1 MPRINTEYDI
11 GKAFAAIEDELIAS
25 MIRNMERHKV
35 DEVKEDK
42 QWSMWQAEQLKS
54 LEAYRKNNQKKFKQQ
69 FFDIN
74 AKIEELIR
82 TARDEGEMDQEISI
96 LNAIK
101 SGFKAKRATKGA
113 VAEFFKLND
122 RKLEALIKATVDDME
137 KAETAVLR
145 RANDQYRQVIYNAQ
159 VYANTGA
166 GTYEKAVDMA
176 SKDFLSAGI
185 NCVEYKNGSRHTLK
199 DYADMA
205 IRTAS
210 KRAYLQGEGQKRQE
224 WGIHTVIVNKR
235 GNPCPKCL
243 PFVGKVLID
252 DVWSGGS
259 QKDGNYP
266 LMSYAVECGL
276 YHPRCKDSHTTYF
289 PGISAAD
296 DIWTKEEIENIGL
309 KYQEEQREQ
318 YASRQADKYGRLAK
332 YSLDEENQKKY
343 KKKAEEWKNVE
354 KQSKTDIINSSDT
367 KEVADVHTIG
377 KIDREIYKCI
387 TEDIVTDEVIIT
399 DTQIRH
405 IKERH
410 PNDYERFSGYFNEI
424 VSSPDYI
431 VETKKPYTALIL
443 KEIKNEGEVFKTVL
457 RLVTP
462 NDNPEYKNSI
472 ITFMKI
478 DEKEWRRLL
487 KNKKVLYKRE

>member
-1 MPRINTEYDI
+1 MPKINTEYDI

-25 MIRNMERHKV
+25 MIRNMRRHKV
-35 DEVKEDK
+35 EEVDEKK

-54 LEAYRKNNQKKFKQQ
+54 LERYKKENQKKYQQQ
-69 FFDIN
+69 FKDIN
-74 AKIEELIR
+74 EKIEGLIR
-82 TARDEGEMDQEISI
+82 VARDEGEMDQEISI

-101 SGFKAKRATKGA
+101 NGFKAKRATKGA
-113 VAEFFKLND
+113 VAEFFKLNE
-122 RKLEALIKATVDDME
+122 RKLEALIEATVSDME
-137 KAETAVLR
+137 KAETAILR
-145 RANDQYRQVIYNAQ
+145 RANDQYRKIIYNAQ

-176 SKDFLSAGI
+176 AKDFLSAGI
-185 NCVEYKNGSRHTLK
+185 NCIQYSNGARHTIA

-259 QKDGNYP
+259 RKDGKYP
-266 LMSYAVECGL
+266 LMSTAIDAGL

-289 PGISAAD
+289 PGISTAD
-296 DIWTKEEIENIGL
+296 DTWTKEELEQIGL
-309 KYQEEQREQ
+309 EYQEEQREQ

-332 YSLDEENQKKY
+332 YSLDEENQEKY

-354 KQSKTDIINSSDT
+354 NQGRSGIMKLPRYTDAVIPKEKFTEYALNPEKDPNKAKAFQLALGYT
-367 KEVADVHTIG
+367 KENADELIQQIYNRLSEYSAKEKPDNGWG
-377 KIDREIYKCI
+377 KRYEVKMDLSGPNGKTAKVITAWID
-387 TEDIVTDEVIIT
+387 D
-399 DTQIRH
+399 
-405 IKERH
+405 
-410 PNDYERFSGYFNEI
+410 
-424 VSSPDYI
+424 
-431 VETKKPYTALIL
+431 KKT
-443 KEIKNEGEVFKTVL
+443 GEM
-457 RLVTP
+457 RLTSVYV
-462 NDNPEYKNSI
+462 DKGV
-472 ITFMKI
+472 M
-478 DEKEWRRLL
+478 L
-487 KNKKVLYKRE
+487 

>member
-54 LEAYRKNNQKKFKQQ
+54 LEVYRKNNQKKFKQQ
-69 FFDIN
+69 FSDIN

-82 TARDEGEMDQEISI
+82 TARDEGEMDQEISV

-101 SGFKAKRATKGA
+101 RGFPAERISQEAA
-113 VAEFFKLND
+113 AEFFKVND
-122 RKLEALIKATVDDME
+122 RKLNSLIDSTVKDME

-145 RANDQYRQVIYNAQ
+145 MANDQYRKIIYNAQ

-176 SKDFLSAGI
+176 AKDFLSAGI
-185 NCVEYKNGSRHTLK
+185 NCIQYSNGARHTIA

-266 LMSYAVECGL
+266 LMSYAIECGL

-289 PGISAAD
+289 PGISTAD
-296 DIWTKEEIENIGL
+296 DTWTKEELEKIGL
-309 KYQEEQREQ
+309 ANKQEARQQ
-318 YASRQADKYGRLAK
+318 YASRQSDKYGRLAK
-332 YSLDEENQKKY
+332 YSLDEENQEKY

-354 KQSKTDIINSSDT
+354 NQGRSGIMKLPRYTDAVIPKEKFTEYALNPEKDPNKAKAFQLALGYT
-367 KEVADVHTIG
+367 KENADELIQQIYNRLSEYSAKEKPDNGWG
-377 KIDREIYKCI
+377 KRYEVKMDLSGPNGKTAKVITAWID
-387 TEDIVTDEVIIT
+387 D
-399 DTQIRH
+399 
-405 IKERH
+405 
-410 PNDYERFSGYFNEI
+410 
-424 VSSPDYI
+424 
-431 VETKKPYTALIL
+431 KKT
-443 KEIKNEGEVFKTVL
+443 GEM
-457 RLVTP
+457 RLTSVYV
-462 NDNPEYKNSI
+462 DKGV
-472 ITFMKI
+472 M
-478 DEKEWRRLL
+478 L
-487 KNKKVLYKRE
+487 

>member
-1 MPRINTEYDI
+1 MIRVPRINTEYDI
-11 GKAFAAIEDELIAS
+11 GKPFAAIEDELIAS
-25 MIRNMERHKV
+25 MIRNLRRHKV
-35 DEVKEDK
+35 EEVKEDK

-54 LEAYRKNNQKKFKQQ
+54 LEVYRKNNQKKFKQQ
-69 FFDIN
+69 FSDIN

-82 TARDEGEMDQEISI
+82 TARDEGEMDQEISV
-96 LNAIK
+96 LDAIK
-101 SGFKAKRATKGA
+101 RGFPAERISQEAA
-113 VAEFFKLND
+113 AEFFKVND
-122 RKLEALIKATVDDME
+122 RKLNSLIDSTVKDME

-145 RANDQYRQVIYNAQ
+145 MANDQYRKIIYNAQ

-176 SKDFLSAGI
+176 AKDFLSAGI
-185 NCVEYKNGSRHTLK
+185 NCIQYSNGARHTIA

-259 QKDGNYP
+259 RKDGKYP
-266 LMSYAVECGL
+266 LMSTAIDAGL

-289 PGISAAD
+289 PGISTAD
-296 DIWTKEEIENIGL
+296 DTWTKEELEQIGL
-309 KYQEEQREQ
+309 EYQEEQREQ

-332 YSLDEENQKKY
+332 YSLDEENQEKY

-354 KQSKTDIINSSDT
+354 NQGRSGIMKLPRYTDAVIPKEKFTEYALNPEKDPNKAKAFQLALGYT
-367 KEVADVHTIG
+367 KENADELIQQIYNRLSEYSAKEKPDNGWG
-377 KIDREIYKCI
+377 KRYEVKMDLSGPNGKTAKVITAWID
-387 TEDIVTDEVIIT
+387 D
-399 DTQIRH
+399 
-405 IKERH
+405 
-410 PNDYERFSGYFNEI
+410 
-424 VSSPDYI
+424 
-431 VETKKPYTALIL
+431 KKT
-443 KEIKNEGEVFKTVL
+443 GEM
-457 RLVTP
+457 RLTSVYV
-462 NDNPEYKNSI
+462 DKGV
-472 ITFMKI
+472 M
-478 DEKEWRRLL
+478 L
-487 KNKKVLYKRE
+487 

>member
-1 MPRINTEYDI
+1 MPKINTEYDI

-25 MIRNMERHKV
+25 IIRNMRRHKV
-35 DEVKEDK
+35 EEADEKK

-54 LEAYRKNNQKKFKQQ
+54 LERYKKENQKKYQQQ
-69 FFDIN
+69 FKDIN
-74 AKIEELIR
+74 EKIEGLIR
-82 TARDEGEMDQEISI
+82 VARDEGEMDQEISI

-101 SGFKAKRATKGA
+101 NGFKAKRATKGA
-113 VAEFFKLND
+113 VAEFFKLNE
-122 RKLEALIKATVDDME
+122 RKLEALIEATVSDME
-137 KAETAVLR
+137 KAETAILR
-145 RANDQYRQVIYNAQ
+145 RANDQYRKIIYNAQ

-176 SKDFLSAGI
+176 AKDFLSAGI
-185 NCVEYKNGSRHTLK
+185 NCIQYSNGARHTIA

-259 QKDGNYP
+259 RKDGKYP
-266 LMSYAVECGL
+266 LMSTAIDAGL

-289 PGISAAD
+289 PGISTAD
-296 DIWTKEEIENIGL
+296 DTWTKEELEQIGL
-309 KYQEEQREQ
+309 EYQEEQREQ

-332 YSLDEENQKKY
+332 YSLDEENQEKY

-354 KQSKTDIINSSDT
+354 NQGRSGIMKLPRYTDAVIPKEKFTEYALNPEKDPNKAKAFQLALGYT
-367 KEVADVHTIG
+367 KENADELIQQIYNRLSEYSAKEKPDNGWG
-377 KIDREIYKCI
+377 KRYEVKMDLSGPNGKTAKVITAWID
-387 TEDIVTDEVIIT
+387 D
-399 DTQIRH
+399 
-405 IKERH
+405 
-410 PNDYERFSGYFNEI
+410 
-424 VSSPDYI
+424 
-431 VETKKPYTALIL
+431 KKT
-443 KEIKNEGEVFKTVL
+443 GEM
-457 RLVTP
+457 RLTSVYV
-462 NDNPEYKNSI
+462 DKGV
-472 ITFMKI
+472 M
-478 DEKEWRRLL
+478 L
-487 KNKKVLYKRE
+487 